1 VPIRDREGRL
11 IGLTIVLADVTDLK
25 RLDEMKNN
33 LLSLVA
39 HELKTPLTSMR
50 MVLHLLVEGRIGA
63 LTDKQHELVLAARD
77 DSDRL
82 HQIIENL
89 MDMARIESGR
99 VLMETRP
106 VAVEDLVAAALEPM
120 RPAFA
125 EHGVSLE
132 VDLPAEAPAAVV
144 MADPTRVG
152 HVFAN
157 LLNNALKYT
166 RPGGHVRVVARGVAG
181 GVVEFSVTDDG
192 EGIPRQFLGRVFEK
206 FFSAPGQPGDSGT
219 GLGLAIVKDI
229 IEAHGGRVS
238 VESEPGRG
246 TTFRFTLPVAPPV
259 TTGGAE
265 ERKVVRDETDS
276 VATHGRESRLGFDAA
291 GPGRPAAYAPAPN
304 GNGAN

>member
-1 VPIRDREGRL
+1 
-11 IGLTIVLADVTDLK
+11 
-25 RLDEMKNN
+25 
-33 LLSLVA
+33 
-39 HELKTPLTSMR
+39 
-50 MVLHLLVEGRIGA
+50 
-63 LTDKQHELVLAARD
+63 
-77 DSDRL
+77 
-82 HQIIENL
+82 
-89 MDMARIESGR
+89 

-106 VAVEDLVAAALEPM
+106 VPVEDLVAAALEPL

-125 EHGVSLE
+125 EHGVSLD
-132 VDLPAEAPAAVV
+132 VDLSAEAPAGVV

-166 RPGGHVRVVARGVAG
+166 RPGGHVRVVARGVG
-181 GVVEFSVTDDG
+181 GVAEFSVSDDG

-206 FFSAPGQPGDSGT
+206 FFRAPGQPGDSGT

-259 TTGGAE
+259 TAGGAE
-265 ERKVVRDETDS
+265 ERKAVRDETDG
-276 VATHGRESRLGFDAA
+276 VAADGRESRLAFDAG

>member
-1 VPIRDREGRL
+1 L
-11 IGLTIVLADVTDLK
+11 VLADVTDLK

-63 LTDKQHELVLAARD
+63 LSDKQHELVVAARD

-106 VAVEDLVAAALEPM
+106 VPVEDLVDSAVEPI

-125 EHGVSLE
+125 EHGVSLL
-132 VDLPAEAPAAVV
+132 VDLPAGTRAAAV

-166 RPGGHVRVVARGVAG
+166 QSCGHVRVTAREAAG
-181 GVVEFSVTDDG
+181 GVVEFSVSDDG
-192 EGIPRQFLGRVFEK
+192 AGIPRQFLGRVFEK
-206 FFSAPGQPGDSGT
+206 
-219 GLGLAIVKDI
+219 
-229 IEAHGGRVS
+229 
-238 VESEPGRG
+238 
-246 TTFRFTLPVAPPV
+246 
-259 TTGGAE
+259 
-265 ERKVVRDETDS
+265 
-276 VATHGRESRLGFDAA
+276 
-291 GPGRPAAYAPAPN
+291 
-304 GNGAN
+304 